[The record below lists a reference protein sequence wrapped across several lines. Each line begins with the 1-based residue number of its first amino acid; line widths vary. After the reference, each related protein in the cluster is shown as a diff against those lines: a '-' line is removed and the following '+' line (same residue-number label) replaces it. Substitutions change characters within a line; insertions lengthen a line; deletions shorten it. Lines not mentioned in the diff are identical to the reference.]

1 MTFTVCLKYFYHCM
15 TIIRKEHVSRMKKN
29 HNQTYNVLYKQKI
42 VPSKIKI

>member
-15 TIIRKEHVSRMKKN
+15 TIMRKEHVSRMNKN